1 MDGWRDAFRNSVTDL
16 TEEHTRGRLIMW
28 QAVLN
33 DPELAH
39 LKRELLRDGHV
50 SADSLM
56 DMYHKFVSLTPREI
70 EPYIA
75 SITSEALSDDLN
87 RIVGMVLKRANYF
100 VEFENLVLNVP
111 TLVIAP

>member
-1 MDGWRDAFRNSVTDL
+1 
-16 TEEHTRGRLIMW
+16 MW

-39 LKRELLRDGHV
+39 LKAELSRDGHV

-56 DMYHKFVSLTPREI
+56 DMYYKFVSLTPREI
-70 EPYIA
+70 ELYIE

-87 RIVGMVLKRANYF
+87 RVIGTINKRTNHP
-100 VEFENLVLNVP
+100 VEFENLVLNVL